1 MGIVYSV
8 QQKRG
13 EGCSTGDRRVESEGA
28 FDLHHYSI
36 VRAGQ
41 KNSMFTKNKTFL
53 LRS

>member
-1 MGIVYSV
+1 MGMVYSV

-13 EGCSTGDRRVESEGA
+13 ESVAQGIGGWSQRGA

-41 KNSMFTKNKTFL
+41 KIPCLQK
-53 LRS
+53 